1 LLIEIFRVLLR
12 KSDRTVIDLTEKKQ
26 GVTRLSN
33 KIFIKGNGEQA
44 KMIDFEDLDAEILQN
59 YLHRLL
65 SFLI

>member
-1 LLIEIFRVLLR
+1 MR

-26 GVTRLSN
+26 GVTRLAN

-65 SFLI
+65 AFLI

>member
-1 LLIEIFRVLLR
+1 MR